1 MSTNNKPY
9 TLLTQFLSDPKQL
22 LESLNPKAK
31 KTKTVDRVE
40 TPDPKLFAAVKNSWN
55 DLCFVKT
62 PKEGLQGVFQ
72 EWGLKRFKL
81 ADVIIWSVRDV
92 EVESKKRTLKG
103 TSKKELKKEVGGFV
117 LLQMYKSGNVIE
129 GYIDILCS
137 KPKSG
142 QGIRLG
148 KEAEKVAKAF
158 GCTQMRLSSLTYVA
172 NFYKNKLGYREVNAP
187 CYNREPRTERRK
199 PVRIPGSQSTAV
211 NEHGLRMTK
220 CLHNN
225 WDPNKFITKLTE

>member
-22 LESLNPKAK
+22 LESLK
-31 KTKTVDRVE
+31 KTKTVDRVAN
-40 TPDPKLFAAVKNSWN
+40 PDPKLFAAVKNSWN
-55 DLCFVKT
+55 NLCFVKT
-62 PKEGLQGVFQ
+62 RDNGLQGVLE

-81 ADVIIWSVRDV
+81 ADVVIWSVRDV
-92 EVESKKRTLKG
+92 VVESKKRTLKG
-103 TSKKELKKEVGGFV
+103 TSKTELKKEVGGFV

-142 QGIRLG
+142 QGIRLAE
-148 KEAEKVAKAF
+148 EAEKLAKAF

-172 NFYKNKLGYREVNAP
+172 NFYKNKLGYREVNVP
-187 CYNREPRTERRK
+187 CSPQPRTERRK

-225 WDPNKFITKLTE
+225 WDPNKFITKLTG